1 MTSRLREQCTKV
13 IKTQESSLY
22 PGNSKH
28 FSKAGPWDSNTFTKN
43 INMTHR
49 NFTFSRY
56 WSVRLPMLDNSVF
69 SLCKACAVL
78 VANKS
83 GNLNAKITLKFKLR
97 CITSAGP
104 PTFGLLKEGVAIYQ
118 RHKKIASIVRNN
130 FSKVC
135 IQAKSNYNQIRLQI
149 IRKLRSRIL

>member
-1 MTSRLREQCTKV
+1 MTESRVERWNVTSRLREQCTKV

-43 INMTHR
+43 INMTHS

-83 GNLNAKITLKFKLR
+83 GNLNAKITLKFKLWLYYISR
-97 CITSAGP
+97 TTHLWSPKGRSGYI
-104 PTFGLLKEGVAIYQ
+104 
-118 RHKKIASIVRNN
+118 
-130 FSKVC
+130 SK
-135 IQAKSNYNQIRLQI
+135 A
-149 IRKLRSRIL
+149 